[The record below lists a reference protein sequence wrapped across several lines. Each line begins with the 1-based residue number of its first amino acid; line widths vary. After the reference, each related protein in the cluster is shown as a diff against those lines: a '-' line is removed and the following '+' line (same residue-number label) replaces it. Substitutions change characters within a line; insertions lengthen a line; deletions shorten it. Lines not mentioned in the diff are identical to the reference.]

1 MTEKD
6 VIQATLGWSHHAY
19 DGKPTVAWHTRQ
31 VLSAVTEAEATR
43 QGESACLPVPL
54 KSGASLK
61 DSSFNPSYHCISK
74 K

>member
-19 DGKPTVAWHTRQ
+19 DGKPTVAWHVRQ
-31 VLSAVTEAEATR
+31 FVSGGDRGRKHRGREN
-43 QGESACLPVPL
+43 SACLPSPL

-61 DSSFNPSYHCISK
+61 DKF
-74 K
+74 